1 MGKAQQ
7 KRAQNGPT
15 KHQTLIPLL
24 DPLLLTLGAR
34 CSTSLAARVC
44 LVSAVRRFPAPPSDG
59 IPTLQPPAPLACE
72 RPVQPPP
79 VGIPAP
85 CTPASTK
92 AATRAVSKLEAPVG
106 NTKLRPQ
113 TSQAEPSQFL
123 ARARCSTS
131 LAARV
136 CLVSAVRRFPAPP
149 SDGIP
154 TLQPPAP
161 LACERPVQPPPVGIP
176 APCTPAST
184 KAATRA
190 VSKLEAP
197 VGNTKLRP
205 QTSQAEPS
213 QFLARRILMSQ
224 TELA

>member
-15 KHQTLIPLL
+15 KHQTLIPLP

-59 IPTLQPPAPLACE
+59 IPALLPPAPLACE

-85 CTPASTK
+85 CTPASTN
-92 AATRAVSKLEAPVG
+92 AATCRQHHPQ
-106 NTKLRPQ
+106 LR
-113 TSQAEPSQFL
+113 
-123 ARARCSTS
+123 
-131 LAARV
+131 V
-136 CLVSAVRRFPAPP
+136 FP
-149 SDGIP
+149 
-154 TLQPPAP
+154 
-161 LACERPVQPPPVGIP
+161 
-176 APCTPAST
+176 
-184 KAATRA
+184 RA

-224 TELA
+224 TELAWYPPLVGQTESCTFLRIRDNHGCPHESLVTIQIHIFRSCT